1 MDLHLPSITTEC
13 FVTGNAF
20 FEDERVVSRLIS
32 RAEDGEVV
40 RIDVLASQEGTLELP
55 PGRVACRWVQTYK
68 PKVVEEN
75 PEKEL
80 KLTAENLFLTLADP
94 ANELSEDDG
103 RLVQFLALMLERK
116 RLIRP
121 QGRNEE
127 GSKDVYIHRGSKDRY
142 EVPVGE
148 LTPEFFI
155 AVQDQLSILVGV
167 PDESSATED
176 KDPAAKPDDEVPAA
190 QS

>member
-1 MDLHLPSITTEC
+1 MDLHLPSMTTQC

-20 FEDERVVSRLIS
+20 VEDERVVSRLL
-32 RAEDGEVV
+32 RQEEDGEVIRV
-40 RIDVLASQEGTLELP
+40 DVQAAEEEKLELP
-55 PGRVACRWVQTYK
+55 PGRVACRWVQAFK

-75 PEKEL
+75 PEKDL

-94 ANELSEDDG
+94 QNELSEDDG
-103 RLVQFLALMLERK
+103 RLVQFLALMMERK

-121 QGRNEE
+121 RGRNAD
-127 GSKDVYIHRGSKDRY
+127 GTKDVYIHRGTKGLY

-155 AVQDQLSILVGV
+155 AVQDQLSILVGS
-167 PDESSATED
+167 PEEEEESAAAGEPASAE
-176 KDPAAKPDDEVPAA
+176 KPADA
-190 QS
+190 SS

>member
-68 PKVVEEN
+68 PKVVQEN

-127 GSKDVYIHRGSKDRY
+127 GSKDVYIHRGSKGRY

-176 KDPAAKPDDEVPAA
+176 KEPAAKPDDGVPAA